1 MSRGTQFDSEQQQAA
16 TGGSWD
22 SLRAFLLHTAG
33 VLFLLI
39 ALIAGISLAQPQGDP
54 RQLKL
59 VATALAVALPFLAGF
74 AVARMWPR
82 RTWCRSG
89 RQVWLAG
96 LIILAAASVWIS
108 SLPTGPGQCD
118 GCSRTQKL
126 THTFF
131 VFDNGSGLMNGDG
144 LLVGCWVPLATLG
157 YSLGVALGLRL

>member
-1 MSRGTQFDSEQQQAA
+1 MSRGTQFDPEQQQAA
-16 TGGSWD
+16 TGGPWY

-33 VLFLLI
+33 VLTLVI
-39 ALIAGISLAQPQGDP
+39 AIIAGISLAQPQADS

-59 VATALAVALPFLAGF
+59 IATALMFGLPLLAGV
-74 AVARMWPR
+74 AVSRMWPR
-82 RTWCRSG
+82 RTWCRAG

-108 SLPTGPGQCD
+108 SLPTGPGQCE
-118 GCSRTQKL
+118 GCNATQKI
-126 THTFF
+126 TRTFF

-157 YSLGVALGLRL
+157 YSLGVAFGLRL